1 MSSDTLKTA
10 SITNRLAA
18 LGSERWAVHFDARK
32 RVAAGEDIIELT
44 IGEPDIPTPTH
55 LIDVADRSMRAGRT
69 GYSGGKGE
77 PEFLKAVADKYA
89 TRSGRAITRDNVIS
103 FPGTQ
108 AAVSMAML
116 ALVESGDAVLVPDPF
131 YATYEG
137 VVRATGADFVTVPM
151 SIENGFRLTV
161 EQLEASHV
169 PNARVLL
176 LNSPHNPTGSVL
188 EADEIAAIGEFCIR
202 HNIWIIS
209 DEVYESLIYRRTFA
223 SPFDQK
229 VLADRTIVVSSISK
243 SHAAPG
249 FRAGWAVGPVEFMS
263 QLQSVAE
270 SFLFGS
276 QPFIADMTTHALVHP
291 DDTAQRMSTAYQQR
305 IDLLLNCFQ
314 GCEKLRALPPDAG
327 MFMLVDVSG
336 TGQDGAA
343 FARNLLDQGVAV
355 MPGDVFGNQ
364 ANALIRISLTVAD
377 DQLQRAANRLV
388 RFANSCGPDA

>member
-1 MSSDTLKTA
+1 MK
-10 SITNRLAA
+10 
-18 LGSERWAVHFDARK
+18 
-32 RVAAGEDIIELT
+32 
-44 IGEPDIPTPTH
+44 
-55 LIDVADRSMRAGRT
+55 
-69 GYSGGKGE
+69 
-77 PEFLKAVADKYA
+77 
-89 TRSGRAITRDNVIS
+89 
-103 FPGTQ
+103 
-108 AAVSMAML
+108 
-116 ALVESGDAVLVPDPF
+116 
-131 YATYEG
+131 
-137 VVRATGADFVTVPM
+137 
-151 SIENGFRLTV
+151 
-161 EQLEASHV
+161 
-169 PNARVLL
+169 
-176 LNSPHNPTGSVL
+176 
-188 EADEIAAIGEFCIR
+188 
-202 HNIWIIS
+202 
-209 DEVYESLIYRRTFA
+209 VYESLIYRRTFA

-291 DDTAQRMSTAYQQR
+291 DDTAQRISTAYQQR

-364 ANALIRISLTVAD
+364 ANAVNPHQSDSGGRPVATCR
-377 DQLQRAANRLV
+377 QSSGAL
-388 RFANSCGPDA
+388 C

>member
-209 DEVYESLIYRRTFA
+209 DEGI
-223 SPFDQK
+223 
-229 VLADRTIVVSSISK
+229 
-243 SHAAPG
+243 
-249 FRAGWAVGPVEFMS
+249 
-263 QLQSVAE
+263 
-270 SFLFGS
+270 
-276 QPFIADMTTHALVHP
+276 
-291 DDTAQRMSTAYQQR
+291 
-305 IDLLLNCFQ
+305 
-314 GCEKLRALPPDAG
+314 
-327 MFMLVDVSG
+327 
-336 TGQDGAA
+336 
-343 FARNLLDQGVAV
+343 
-355 MPGDVFGNQ
+355 
-364 ANALIRISLTVAD
+364 
-377 DQLQRAANRLV
+377 
-388 RFANSCGPDA
+388 